1 VFNRESTGR
10 IRRSNRVLLRIAF
23 DSSILAEKR
32 ARGEQDINREMI
44 RSYQGDNRWRKSKT
58 SIFVPGAKTAP
69 DATKIAPEAA

>member
-1 VFNRESTGR
+1 
-10 IRRSNRVLLRIAF
+10 
-23 DSSILAEKR
+23 LAEKR